1 MLYQGARVPN
11 AQINKR
17 NFRAY
22 GKLKYADFDYDFAPE
37 QSVHLVD
44 TAGVFIS
51 TEEGPYLLYRRGRN
65 AGRRVVRQLDEP
77 SVGHLNTKA
86 GQYLTQLIQHIR
98 HNYYDWVTT
107 CYRDVRFSHT
117 LRRSPPVL

>member
-65 AGRRVVRQLDEP
+65 AGRRVVRQLDE
-77 SVGHLNTKA
+77 SRVGHLITTA
-86 GQYLTQLIQHIR
+86 SQYLTQQIGR
-98 HNYYDWVTT
+98 AS
-107 CYRDVRFSHT
+107 CRERE
-117 LRRSPPVL
+117 